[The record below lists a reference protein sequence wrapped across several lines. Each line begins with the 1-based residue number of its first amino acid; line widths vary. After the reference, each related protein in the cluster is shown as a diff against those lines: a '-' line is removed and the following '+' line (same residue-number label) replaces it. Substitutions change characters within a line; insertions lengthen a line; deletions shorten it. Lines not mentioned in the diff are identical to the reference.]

1 MKYLLIA
8 GSRTFDDQETFNRVT
23 KEFID
28 GEERFTVIVEG
39 GAAGV
44 DTMAR
49 EYAEA
54 HGMKYEEFKPDW
66 KQYGRA
72 AGPKRNDEMI
82 KFIKERNGVALY
94 FWDEESKGT
103 EQCINSAQRKGV
115 DVTIW
120 STKRGGYICDG
131 RGDLVLV

>member
-8 GSRTFDDQETFNRVT
+8 GSRTFEDRDLFNRVT
-23 KEFID
+23 EEIID
-28 GEERFTVIVEG
+28 GDERFTVIVEG
-39 GAAGV
+39 GASGA

-54 HGMKYEEFKPDW
+54 HDMKYEEFKPDW

-72 AGPKRNDEMI
+72 AGPKRNDKMI
-82 KFIKERNGVALY
+82 QFIKERNGTALY

-103 EQCINSAQRKGV
+103 KQCIDSAKRKGIEISV
-115 DVTIW
+115 W
-120 STKRGGYICDG
+120 STKRGGF
-131 RGDLVLV
+131 L

>member
-8 GSRTFDDQETFNRVT
+8 GSRTFGDREMFNRVT
-23 KEFID
+23 EKIID
-28 GEERFTVIVEG
+28 GDERFTVIVEG
-39 GAAGV
+39 GAAGA

-54 HGMKYEEFKPDW
+54 HGMKYEEFKADW
-66 KQYGRA
+66 KKYGRA

-82 KFIKERNGVALY
+82 QYIMEKNGTALY

-103 EQCINSAQRKGV
+103 KQCIDSAQRKGIDINV
-115 DVTIW
+115 W
-120 STKRGGYICDG
+120 STRKNHF
-131 RGDLVLV
+131 L

>member
-8 GSRTFDDQETFNRVT
+8 GSRTFEDRDLFNRVT
-23 KEFID
+23 EEIID
-28 GEERFTVIVEG
+28 GDERFTVIVEG
-39 GAAGV
+39 GAAGA

-54 HGMKYEEFKPDW
+54 HDMKYVEFKPDW

-72 AGPKRNDEMI
+72 AGPKRNDKMI
-82 KFIKERNGVALY
+82 QFIKERNGTALY

-103 EQCINSAQRKGV
+103 KQCIDSAKRKGIEISV
-115 DVTIW
+115 W
-120 STKRGGYICDG
+120 STKRGGF
-131 RGDLVLV
+131 L

>member
-8 GSRTFDDQETFNRVT
+8 GSRSFEDRDLFNRVT
-23 KEFID
+23 EEIID
-28 GEERFTVIVEG
+28 GDERFTVIVEG
-39 GAAGV
+39 GAAGA

-54 HGMKYEEFKPDW
+54 HDMKYEEFKPDW

-72 AGPKRNDEMI
+72 AGPKRNDKMVQ
-82 KFIKERNGVALY
+82 FIKERNGTALY

-103 EQCINSAQRKGV
+103 KQCIDSAKRKGIEISV
-115 DVTIW
+115 W
-120 STKRGGYICDG
+120 STKRGGF
-131 RGDLVLV
+131 L